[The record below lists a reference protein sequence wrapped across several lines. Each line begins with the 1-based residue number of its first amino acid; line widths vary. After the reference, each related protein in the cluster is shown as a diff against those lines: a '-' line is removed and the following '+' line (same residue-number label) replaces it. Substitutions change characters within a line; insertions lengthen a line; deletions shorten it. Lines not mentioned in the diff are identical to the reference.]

1 MYHRLFSEK
10 AIFFFTGEEQ
20 VNTVSH
26 DPILPPH
33 GHTSHEFET
42 VLVMSH
48 FPFVLYVSPPFLRRG
63 GGVFFFE
70 TVLVMSHFPFVLYV
84 SPSFFF
90 SEEAEEFET
99 VLVATG
105 RDADTKERGPHPSPP
120 SITPIPSI
128 PLPLYPPPLCPPLF

>member
-1 MYHRLFSEK
+1 MTVSHGTQFLSPTWLYIYIHTHTYIYIIYIYTSHSSSMYHRLFSEK

-63 GGVFFFE
+63 GGVFFF
-70 TVLVMSHFPFVLYV
+70 
-84 SPSFFF
+84 
-90 SEEAEEFET
+90 
-99 VLVATG
+99 
-105 RDADTKERGPHPSPP
+105 
-120 SITPIPSI
+120 
-128 PLPLYPPPLCPPLF
+128 

>member
-1 MYHRLFSEK
+1 MTGEEQVNDRLPRDPILIPHMVIYIYTYTHTYIYIIYIYTSHSSSMYHRLFSEK

-63 GGVFFFE
+63 GGVFFF
-70 TVLVMSHFPFVLYV
+70 
-84 SPSFFF
+84 
-90 SEEAEEFET
+90 
-99 VLVATG
+99 
-105 RDADTKERGPHPSPP
+105 
-120 SITPIPSI
+120 
-128 PLPLYPPPLCPPLF
+128 